1 MSGRQ
6 APPLTPCRSP
16 STHDRVDA
24 LRTDLY
30 QLTMAAGYFHRG
42 MTGAVATCE
51 MFVRRLP
58 RRRRYLLAMGLER
71 VLGYLEGLR
80 FDEEEIAYL
89 ATIPALRDAMT
100 PAFSA
105 YLRDFR
111 FTGDV
116 WAVPEGTLV
125 FANEPMVRVRAPIVE
140 AQIVETFLLSA
151 INHGTMV
158 ASKAARVIHAA
169 GLHASLE
176 RPAAQVMEFGTRR
189 THPDAAVD
197 A

>member
-58 RRRRYLLAMGLER
+58 RRRRYLLAMGLDR
-71 VLGYLEGLR
+71 VLAYLEHLR
-80 FDEEEIAYL
+80 FGEDEIDYL
-89 ATIPALRDAMT
+89 ASIPAMRDAMT
-100 PAFSA
+100 PAFRA
-105 YLRDFR
+105 YLRDLR

-116 WAVPEGTLV
+116 WAVPEGAV
-125 FANEPMVRVRAPIVE
+125 FFANEPIVR
-140 AQIVETFLLSA
+140 
-151 INHGTMV
+151 
-158 ASKAARVIHAA
+158 
-169 GLHASLE
+169 
-176 RPAAQVMEFGTRR
+176 
-189 THPDAAVD
+189 
-197 A
+197 